1 MALNVTGLNKF
12 HSFKLA
18 DHITT
23 VISNFIYDCEN
34 FALCEQSVCNLYFLQ
49 KDFIS
54 EKDKNLGFLSLV
66 LFISQS
72 FLP

>member
-12 HSFKLA
+12 HSFKA

-23 VISNFIYDCEN
+23 VISNFIYDSEN

-49 KDFIS
+49 YNNSKKIS
-54 EKDKNLGFLSLV
+54 FQKKTKCLNF
-66 LFISQS
+66 
-72 FLP
+72 

>member
-23 VISNFIYDCEN
+23 VITNFIYDCEN

-49 KDFIS
+49 YNNNKKISFQKKTRILDF
-54 EKDKNLGFLSLV
+54 
-66 LFISQS
+66 
-72 FLP
+72 

>member
-1 MALNVTGLNKF
+1 MALNITGLNKF

-23 VISNFIYDCEN
+23 VISNFIYDSEI

-49 KDFIS
+49 YNNNKKISFQKKTRILDF
-54 EKDKNLGFLSLV
+54 
-66 LFISQS
+66 
-72 FLP
+72 

>member
-18 DHITT
+18 AHITT
-23 VISNFIYDCEN
+23 VISNFIYDSEI

-49 KDFIS
+49 YNNNKKISFQKKTRILDF
-54 EKDKNLGFLSLV
+54 
-66 LFISQS
+66 
-72 FLP
+72 

>member
-23 VISNFIYDCEN
+23 VISNFIYDSEN

-49 KDFIS
+49 YNNNKIFHFRKRQDA
-54 EKDKNLGFLSLV
+54 
-66 LFISQS
+66 
-72 FLP
+72 

>member
-23 VISNFIYDCEN
+23 VITNFIYDCEN
-34 FALCEQSVCNLYFLQ
+34 FAHPSIF
-49 KDFIS
+49 FIKFWWIGLVP
-54 EKDKNLGFLSLV
+54 EFYERGGQQLS
-66 LFISQS
+66 
-72 FLP
+72 

>member
-23 VISNFIYDCEN
+23 VISNFIYDSEI

-49 KDFIS
+49 YNNNKKISFQKKTRILDF
-54 EKDKNLGFLSLV
+54 
-66 LFISQS
+66 
-72 FLP
+72 

>member
-18 DHITT
+18 THITT
-23 VISNFIYDCEN
+23 VISNFIYDSEI

-49 KDFIS
+49 YNNNKKISFQKKTRILDF
-54 EKDKNLGFLSLV
+54 
-66 LFISQS
+66 
-72 FLP
+72 